1 MIEIIKKK
9 KEKSRLMQK
18 EREVRDRRKQERHPL
33 A

>member
-18 EREVRDRRKQERHPL
+18 EREVRDRRKQERHTL